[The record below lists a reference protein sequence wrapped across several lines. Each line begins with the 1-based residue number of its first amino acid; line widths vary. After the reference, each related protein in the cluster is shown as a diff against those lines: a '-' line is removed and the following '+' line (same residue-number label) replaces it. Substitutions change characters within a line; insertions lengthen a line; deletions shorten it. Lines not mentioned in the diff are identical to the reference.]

1 MVVGKYIL
9 NEVIKLIKREI
20 KIICSMSHDSILRDN
35 IEAVNH
41 FSWETVW
48 LELLANVPILMQI
61 LSALIPNPQDDK
73 PLLCLIASM
82 LLKRRLPKMG
92 LVQRAISL
100 LLYGNGNSKQVCYNR
115 SLLLLYIII

>member
-1 MVVGKYIL
+1 
-9 NEVIKLIKREI
+9 
-20 KIICSMSHDSILRDN
+20 MSHDSILRDN

-100 LLYGNGNSKQVCYNR
+100 LLYGNGTSKQVCYNR
-115 SLLLLYIII
+115 SVLLYIII